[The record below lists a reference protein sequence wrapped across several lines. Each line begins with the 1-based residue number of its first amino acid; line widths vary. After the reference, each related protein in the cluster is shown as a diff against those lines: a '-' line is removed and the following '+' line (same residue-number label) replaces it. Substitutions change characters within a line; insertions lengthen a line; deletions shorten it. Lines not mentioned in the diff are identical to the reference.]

1 MKGNSSILKLSAIAI
16 VIFLLIAS
24 AGYANIKIENVMG
37 AGDDTRGLWEDH
49 FTDASKIDPSPP
61 GQGKSDNYTV
71 SSSKVKM
78 INTYPAW
85 ADPSWT
91 KMRTITVTNNVGQ
104 VLSNYALKM
113 TINYDSDMQS
123 DYDDL
128 RFKHTNNPET
138 YLAYWIESYNSTAAK
153 VWINIPS
160 LPIGSSTVYMFYGNP
175 SATSESNIGSVFSN
189 WDDQWSDDE
198 KITNHAIDEK
208 TADPD
213 VCSNGNNEFLV
224 CWEEGQK
231 YLPPLNL
238 GFKVEIRASI
248 YGTNGAKLVY
258 DKRVFSDVDEFPWTY
273 FRNENPSIAYGGGK
287 WLVVWEHYDPQML
300 PPYDPDEY
308 SEDIKARFVQR
319 NGNELQL
326 GSVID
331 VCTAGQCQAD
341 ANVVFDSVNNRFLI
355 TWEDGRAGDQNYNI
369 YGRLYDTSGNPVQ
382 GEKTISAATNNQC
395 EPWAAFDP
403 VHERFLI
410 AYEDGETS
418 MNGPF
423 DIYVSLFDENVNI
436 IGSPQKLADGNNDV
450 DYNFPCTCY
459 NSETNEYLVTWDEDD
474 ISEGEWW
481 GNIWGRILDSS
492 GSTVVNNFK
501 ISDGYFAR
509 TDIVTFP
516 ISNMDNPYFV
526 TYEDHDNF
534 KIRGKFVTA
543 DGDPSSIAVQL
554 SISTDPLMEADWAS
568 MDIGSGKIFVA
579 WEDTREVY
587 PDPYNL
593 YPDVFG
599 NLWTFETQFGL
610 SVSYSV
616 GSEQNPVLLGHVTSV
631 AIQKGT
637 SDYWNQFSAIGTGS
651 TISYSILDGATGDVI
666 ISSIIPGD
674 PLDDVTAPS
683 IRLMATF
690 SRPNPSYTP
699 ELDYWS
705 ISYTT
710 NSPPNTPIYSDP
722 TNGETGVDIYAD
734 LFWNCTDP
742 NGDPL
747 TYDVYLGT
755 SNPPPLISPGQS
767 ANTYNP
773 TEPFNYGIT
782 YYWKI
787 VAFDD
792 HQASTPGPVWS
803 FTSWSNTPPN
813 TPIYSDPTNGETDV
827 DANANLYWN
836 CTDPDGNPLTYN
848 VYFDTLNPP
857 TNLASNNQTGN
868 TFDPQTLD
876 FGTTYYWMII
886 AYDNYGGSATGPV
899 WSFTT
904 FENDPPNTPTT
915 PEGPGNRGIGE
926 TGSYCTSGT
935 DPNGDQVQYRF
946 DWDDGTYS
954 GWTELVNSG
963 TQKCVSHF
971 WTDEGTYVVKSQ
983 ARDEYGS
990 ESGWS
995 DGKTVIVANQPPNTP
1010 SNPTPENEETNVPV
1024 DITLSWV
1031 GGDQN
1036 PSDTVTY
1043 DLYFENVN
1051 PPGPWKLGLTL
1062 THYDVLGME
1071 YGITYYWK
1079 IVAKDNHGGI
1089 TEGPIWHFTTK
1100 SNANRPPGVPGIDGP
1115 GHVLSVNENY
1125 EFKFSSVDRDGD
1137 QVSYYIDWGDGT
1149 NSGWTGYTPSG
1160 QIIALHHTW
1169 TKAWTYCVIKA
1180 KAKDTYNE
1188 ESPEKEWNLFITKS
1202 KSLQTNRGFLY
1213 YVVQNLLEHRSILL
1227 LLLQKISINP
1237 MFTRLLLN
1245 Q

>member
-1 MKGNSSILKLSAIAI
+1 MKGNGSFLKFSAIAI

-37 AGDDTRGLWEDH
+37 TGDDTRGLWEDH
-49 FTDASKIDPSPP
+49 FTDTTKIDPSPP
-61 GQGKSDNYTV
+61 GAGKSDNYTV

-85 ADPSWT
+85 TDPSWA
-91 KMRTITVTNNVGQ
+91 KMRPITVTNNVGQ

-123 DYDDL
+123 DYEDL
-128 RFKHTNNPET
+128 RFKHVNAPET
-138 YLAYWIESYNSTAAK
+138 YLGYWIESYTSAAAT

-160 LPIGSSTVYMFYGNP
+160 IPIGSSTVYMFYGNP
-175 SATSESNIGSVFSN
+175 SATGESNIGSVFSN

-198 KITNHAIDEK
+198 KISIHAIDEK
-208 TADPD
+208 SADPD

-238 GFKVEIRASI
+238 GYKVEIRASI
-248 YGTNGAKLVY
+248 YSTGGARLVY

-308 SEDIKARFVQR
+308 SEDIKARFVTR

-331 VCTAGQCQAD
+331 VCTADECQAD

-355 TWEDGRAGDQNYNI
+355 TWEDGRLGDQNYNI
-369 YGRLYDTSGNPVQ
+369 YGRLYDTNGNPVQ
-382 GEKTISAATNNQC
+382 GEKTISAATNSQC
-395 EPWAAFDP
+395 EPWVAFDP
-403 VHERFLI
+403 VHERYLI
-410 AYEDGETS
+410 AYEDGISS

-436 IGSPQKLADGNNDV
+436 IGSPQKLADGNNDI
-450 DYNFPCTCY
+450 DYNFPCTY
-459 NSETNEYLVTWDEDD
+459 FNSETNEYLVTWDEDD

-481 GNIWGRILDSS
+481 GDIWGRILDSS
-492 GSTVVNNFK
+492 GGTVVNNFK

-543 DGDPSSIAVQL
+543 DGDPSSSAVQL
-554 SISTDPLMEADWAS
+554 SISTDPLMAADWAS

-579 WEDTREVY
+579 WEDTREDY
-587 PDPYNL
+587 PSPYQL
-593 YPDVFG
+593 FPDVFG
-599 NLWTFETQFGL
+599 NLWDLETQFGL

-616 GSEQNPVLLGHVTSV
+616 GSEQNPVLLAHVTSIT
-631 AIQKGT
+631 IQKGS

-651 TISYSILDGATGDVI
+651 TISYSILDGVTGDVI
-666 ISSIIPGD
+666 ISSIIPGGT
-674 PLDDVTAPS
+674 LTDVTVPS

-690 SRPNPSYTP
+690 SRTNPSYTP

-705 ISYTT
+705 VSWMT
-710 NSPPNTPIYSDP
+710 NNPPNTPIYSDP
-722 TNGETGVDIYAD
+722 ANGAIDVDVNANLY
-734 LFWNCTDP
+734 WNCSDP
-742 NGDPL
+742 DGDPL
-747 TYDVYLGT
+747 TYTVFFDTL
-755 SNPPPLISPGQS
+755 NPPINEASTNQSGITFDPL
-767 ANTYNP
+767 TLD
-773 TEPFNYGIT
+773 FGIT

-787 VAFDD
+787 
-792 HQASTPGPVWS
+792 
-803 FTSWSNTPPN
+803 
-813 TPIYSDPTNGETDV
+813 
-827 DANANLYWN
+827 
-836 CTDPDGNPLTYN
+836 
-848 VYFDTLNPP
+848 
-857 TNLASNNQTGN
+857 
-868 TFDPQTLD
+868 
-876 FGTTYYWMII
+876 I
-886 AYDNYGGSATGPV
+886 AYDNHGGSASGPV

-904 FENDPPNTPTT
+904 MDNDPPNTPTT

-963 TQKCVSHF
+963 TQKCVGHF
-971 WTDEGTYVVKSQ
+971 WSDDGTYLVKSQ
-983 ARDEYGS
+983 ARDEFGS
-990 ESGWS
+990 EGSWS

-1010 SNPTPENEETNVPV
+1010 SGPTPENGETDVPI

-1043 DLYFENVN
+1043 DLYFDTVS
-1051 PPGPWKLGLTL
+1051 PPSLWKLGLTL

-1071 YGITYYWK
+1071 YGKTYYWK

-1149 NSGWTGYTPSG
+1149 NSGWTEYTPSG

-1202 KSLQTNRGFLY
+1202 KSLQTNSGFLY
-1213 YVVQNLLEHRSILL
+1213 YVVQNLLEHRPLLL

-1237 MFTRLLLN
+1237 MLTRLLLN